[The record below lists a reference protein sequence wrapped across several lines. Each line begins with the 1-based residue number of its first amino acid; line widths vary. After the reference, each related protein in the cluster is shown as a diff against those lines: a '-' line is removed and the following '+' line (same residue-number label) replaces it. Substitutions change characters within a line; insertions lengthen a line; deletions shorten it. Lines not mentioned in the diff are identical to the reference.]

1 MSAAPTPHRVVALSG
16 HVDHGKS
23 TLVASL
29 TGMPTDRLAEERR
42 RGLTIELG
50 FTWLDLPATA
60 EHPGTLPVAL
70 VDVPGHERFLA
81 TMVAGAGCACAAV
94 LVCAA
99 DEGPSVQTIE
109 HLEVLRLLDLPVLAV
124 VLTKADRV
132 DAARLST
139 CEQEIARLLG
149 DGPLAAT
156 PIVSVDAR
164 SRDELA
170 PLLRL
175 LRTRLEALA
184 PASTDRHPRLWV
196 DRVFSVEGSG
206 TVVTGTLDGGMLAVG
221 SDARVLPAGRTVRI
235 RRLQSLGRDVD
246 SAWAGTR
253 VAINL
258 SGTGRDGVKRGD
270 AIELIGR
277 SRATQTFDALL
288 WAVTPGAGELPTA
301 GRLHVGTALAACT
314 VQPILDAGPP
324 APGPQRPHEA
334 PRTAPGT
341 PVAVRVRLARALPLR
356 TGDRVVLTS
365 TGGRRV
371 AAGGIV
377 CDPEPT
383 TPRGRAARARHA
395 ELVTAV
401 GDAARTEDRGGM
413 VRGLVALH
421 GGLRAAGEVATAL
434 GIETGRL
441 QGIAGT
447 LTFGDTVALRERL
460 EELSGQLGGLG
471 AHVVAADELATTLA
485 GLELPRSRADDLVE
499 HLVASGRLRRTSLGL
514 VVEQHADDAVEA
526 REQRYAAV
534 VRRIEEHP
542 FDPPDFRTVAD
553 EEGLDHRE
561 RMQLLTSDRIV
572 RCGDVIVG
580 QAAFLRAAA
589 VLRALDGSADGFTA
603 AQARDALGST
613 RRVTVPLLEQLAQR
627 RLSTFDGH
635 VHRMLPLAA
644 E

>member
-1 MSAAPTPHRVVALSG
+1 MSAAPTPHRVVTLAG

-29 TGMPTDRLAEERR
+29 TGMTTDRLAEERR

-70 VDVPGHERFLA
+70 VDVPGHERFLT

-99 DEGPSVQTIE
+99 DEGPSVQTME

-132 DAARLST
+132 DAARLHA
-139 CEQEIARLLG
+139 CEQEIAQLLS
-149 DGPLAAT
+149 DGPFAAT
-156 PIVSVDAR
+156 PIVALDAR
-164 SRDELA
+164 ARDGLA

-175 LRTRLEALA
+175 LRKRLEVLA
-184 PASTDRHPRLWV
+184 PAPTDRRPRLWV

-206 TVVTGTLDGGMLAVG
+206 TVVTGTLAGGKLAVG
-221 SDARVLPAGRTVRI
+221 SDVRVLPGGRSVRV
-235 RRLQSLGRDVD
+235 RRLQSLGHDVD
-246 SAWAGTR
+246 PAWAGTR
-253 VAINL
+253 VAANL
-258 SGTGRDGVKRGD
+258 SGTGRDGVRRGD
-270 AIELIGR
+270 AIELVGR
-277 SRATQTFDALL
+277 GEGTTTFDALL
-288 WAVTPGAGELPTA
+288 WAATPDTRDLPTA
-301 GRLHVGTALAACT
+301 GRLHVGTAVIACT
-314 VQPILDAGPP
+314 VQHIVDAAAPPPDLPDPHASPI
-324 APGPQRPHEA
+324 
-334 PRTAPGT
+334 TAQGT
-341 PVAVRVRLARALPLR
+341 RAAVRIRLTRALPLR
-356 TGDRVVLTS
+356 TGDRVLITS

-383 TPRGRAARARHA
+383 TPRGRTARARHA
-395 ELVTAV
+395 RLVIAV
-401 GDAARTEDRGGM
+401 GDAARTEDRAAM
-413 VRGLVALH
+413 VHGLVALH
-421 GGLRAAGEVATAL
+421 GGIRAAGEVATAL
-434 GIETGRL
+434 GIATGQL
-441 QGIAGT
+441 EGIT
-447 LTFGDTVALRERL
+447 DILTFGDTVALKERL
-460 EELSGQLGGLG
+460 EELSGQLVGLG

-485 GLELPRSRADDLVE
+485 GLGHPRDRADDLVE
-499 HLVASGRLRRTSLGL
+499 HLVASGRLRRTALGL
-514 VVEQHADDAVEA
+514 VVEQHADDAVAA

-542 FDPPDFRTVAD
+542 FDPPDFRAVAD

-561 RMQLLTSDRIV
+561 RVQLLASDRIV
-572 RCGDVIVG
+572 RCGDIVIG
-580 QAAFLRAAA
+580 QAAFLRAAEL
-589 VLRALDGSADGFTA
+589 LRALKAGTDGFTA

-613 RRVTVPLLEQLAQR
+613 RRVTVPLLEQLAER
-627 RLSTFDGH
+627 RLSAFDGR
-635 VHRMLPLAA
+635 VHRMLPLAT